1 MSSLPVDLAARTL
14 TQHTHAY
21 ATCTARPPHAQV
33 DLDAPL
39 DEYGHSTLL
48 LGAMHGRTRLVR
60 LLLRLGADPRAQRPA
75 HGGATAASTAAA
87 HGHVEVLAALAE
99 AGADVGV
106 LDGGE

>member
-21 ATCTARPPHAQV
+21 ATCTARPPHVQV

-60 LLLRLGADPRAQRPA
+60 LPLSCSWSCL
-75 HGGATAASTAAA
+75 
-87 HGHVEVLAALAE
+87 
-99 AGADVGV
+99 
-106 LDGGE
+106 